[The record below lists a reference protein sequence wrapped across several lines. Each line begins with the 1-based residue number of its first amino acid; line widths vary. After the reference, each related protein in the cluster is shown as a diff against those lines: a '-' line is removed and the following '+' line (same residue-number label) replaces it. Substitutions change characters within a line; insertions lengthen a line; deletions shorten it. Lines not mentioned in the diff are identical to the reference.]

1 MEAEDRTANYNVTLS
16 RQLNFHR
23 VSLCCNEDSESGS
36 GLVIRKLQTKVNE
49 EGPEFACSLSHSNWD
64 LPLSKAHDV
73 RQRPQGCGHDEQRP
87 CCLVIRLCATP
98 LYRNRPGLSAFNGA
112 MCFNSWRQTD
122 IVCTLCFFMLFGLVS
137 FSLELYESP
146 QSNLM

>member
-16 RQLNFHR
+16 RQLNFRR
-23 VSLCCNEDSESGS
+23 VSLCCNEDSESRS

-73 RQRPQGCGHDEQRP
+73 RQRPQGRA
-87 CCLVIRLCATP
+87 VW
-98 LYRNRPGLSAFNGA
+98 LSGRVLHH
-112 MCFNSWRQTD
+112 SGGTD
-122 IVCTLCFFMLFGLVS
+122 LG
-137 FSLELYESP
+137 
-146 QSNLM
+146 